1 MIEAQLIRQLYLP
14 GPPAKINKIQ
24 ESLQALQKS
33 PDGWQLADR
42 LLESLDEK
50 ARFYGALTFTVK
62 LNADWYIGS
71 DIQIYTHTA
80 GKRGS

>member
-1 MIEAQLIRQLYLP
+1 MVEAQLVGQLYLP
-14 GPPAKINKIQ
+14 GPSAKINRIQ

-50 ARFYGALTFTVK
+50 ARFFGALTFTVK
-62 LNADWYIGS
+62 LNADWYVGLICTC
-71 DIQIYTHTA
+71 IYMKL
-80 GKRGS
+80 GNK